1 MKNKLNYIFIVFL
14 IISIIYSINIT
25 KKYYDLKPDDEITQT
40 KKENCKIE
48 EVIEQVDG
56 LSMEPMI
63 KDWEKLKLLKNYYQC
78 EWKLQ
83 RWDLVYFD
91 SIITHGAVIKKLSV
105 LPGDI
110 VKFKNGKMI
119 VNWEVFKNSAWQEY
133 NFSQK
138 EIKTMFPFIH
148 NWYMQ
153 SGSYFIFGDNLTN
166 SIDSRVYGWV
176 WSEDFAG
183 KFEINN

>member
-1 MKNKLNYIFIVFL
+1 MKTKLNYIFIVLL

-25 KKYYDLKPDDEITQT
+25 KKYYDLKPSTDSIQIA

-48 EVIEQVDG
+48 EILEQVDG
-56 LSMEPMI
+56 VSMEPMI
-63 KDWEKLKLLKNYYQC
+63 RNWEKLKLLKNYYQC

-91 SIITHGAVIKKLSV
+91 SIITHWAVIKKLSV

-110 VKFKNGKMI
+110 VKFENGKMI
-119 VNWEVFKNSAWQEY
+119 LNWEKLKNSAWQEY

-138 EIKTMFPFIH
+138 EIKTMFPFVQS
-148 NWYMQ
+148 WYMQ
-153 SGSYFIFGDNLTN
+153 SGSYFIFWDNVTN

-176 WSEDFAG
+176 WSEDFLG
-183 KFEINN
+183 KFLIK